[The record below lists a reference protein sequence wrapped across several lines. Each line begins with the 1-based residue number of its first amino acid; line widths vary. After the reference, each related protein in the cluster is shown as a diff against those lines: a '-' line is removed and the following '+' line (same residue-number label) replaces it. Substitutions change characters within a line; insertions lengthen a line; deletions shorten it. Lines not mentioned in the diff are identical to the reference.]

1 MVDVENVVLV
11 DFVEV
16 EEVVVLVGDVVVVV
30 EMVEVLNAVLVEELG
45 IEENEV

>member
-11 DFVEV
+11 AFVEV
-16 EEVVVLVGDVVVVV
+16 EEVVVFVGDVVVVV
-30 EMVEVLNAVLVEELG
+30 EMVEVLNVILVEELG